1 MSRIQPAD
9 PQTAT
14 GDLKTIFDGMQKN
27 LGTVPNIFKYMGN
40 SPIALQAFLS
50 LSQAMNHSKIPLK
63 LREEI
68 ALAVGQANS
77 CHYCLSAHTAIGAKA
92 GLSQEQILLA
102 RRGESKDEKESAILH
117 FAKTVVEKRGAVS
130 DHDVE
135 VLKKAGVTD
144 SEVVEI
150 ILLVNLNLFTNY
162 FNHIVDTPID
172 FPKVEINV

>member
-14 GDLKTIFDGMQKN
+14 GDLKTVYDGMQKN
-27 LGTVPNIFKYMGN
+27 LGAIPNIFKYMGS
-40 SPIALQAFLS
+40 SPVALQAFLS
-50 LSQAMNHSKIPLK
+50 LSQAMNHSQIPLK

-68 ALAVGQANS
+68 ALAVGQENS
-77 CHYCLSAHTAIGAKA
+77 CHYCLSAHTAIGKKA
-92 GLSQEQILLA
+92 GLTQEQILLA
-102 RRGESKDEKESAILH
+102 RRGDSENAKEKAILH
-117 FAKTVVEKRGAVS
+117 FAKVVVQKRGAVS

-135 VLKKAGVTD
+135 TLKKAGVSD
-144 SEVVEI
+144 SELVEI
-150 ILLVNLNLFTNY
+150 ILLVTINLYTNY